1 MPGSAPQYSMDIQV
15 HGKQID
21 IGDALRQHVVDR
33 LSDGVTKYFESALD
47 ANITLSR
54 EAHLIRVDCSVHVG
68 HDIRLQSH
76 GEAPDPYAAFDM
88 ALERIEKR
96 VRRYK
101 RRLTDHH
108 QRQRENF
115 ESQQATA
122 YVLASEDDESVE
134 EPTSDQ
140 PIIVAE
146 METEIPTITVGDA
159 VMRMDLAESPVFMFR
174 NSAHG
179 GLNVVY
185 RRTDGNV
192 GWIDPASS
200 V

>member
-1 MPGSAPQYSMDIQV
+1 MEIQV

-21 IGDALRQHVVDR
+21 IGDALREQIVDR
-33 LSDGVTKYFESALD
+33 LSDGVSKYFDNALD
-47 ANITLSR
+47 AQITLSR

-68 HDIRLQSH
+68 HDITLQSQ
-76 GEAPDPYAAFDM
+76 GKAPDPYASFDL

-96 VRRYK
+96 LRRYK
-101 RRLTDHH
+101 GRLTDHH

-115 ESQQATA
+115 ESQQATS
-122 YVLASEDDESVE
+122 YVLAGEDDESEE
-134 EPTSDQ
+134 EPSSDQ

-146 METEIPTITVGDA
+146 TKTDIPTVTVGDA
-159 VMRMDLAESPVFMFR
+159 VMRMDLAEAPVFKFR

-185 RRTDGNV
+185 RRSDGNV

-200 V
+200 VQD

>member
-1 MPGSAPQYSMDIQV
+1 MDIRV

-21 IGDALRQHVVDR
+21 IGDALRQQIVDR
-33 LSDGVTKYFESALD
+33 LSDGVSKYFESALD
-47 ANITLSR
+47 AHITLSR

-68 HDIRLQSH
+68 HDLTLQSQ
-76 GEAPDPYAAFDM
+76 GEAPDPYAAFDL

-96 VRRYK
+96 LRRYK

-108 QRQRENF
+108 QRQREHF
-115 ESQQATA
+115 ESEQANA
-122 YVLASEDDESVE
+122 YVLAGEDDDSAE

-146 METEIPTITVGDA
+146 TKTDIPTVTVGDA
-159 VMRMDLAESPVFMFR
+159 VMRMDLAEASVFMFR

-185 RRTDGNV
+185 RRSDGNV

-200 V
+200 VQD

>member
-1 MPGSAPQYSMDIQV
+1 MDIQV
-15 HGKQID
+15 YGKQID
-21 IGDALRQHVVDR
+21 IGDALREQIVDR
-33 LSDGVTKYFESALD
+33 LGDGVSKYFESAID
-47 ANITLSR
+47 AHITLSR

-76 GEAPDPYAAFDM
+76 GEAPDPYAAFDL

-96 VRRYK
+96 LRRYK

-108 QRQRENF
+108 QRQRESF
-115 ESQQATA
+115 ESQQATS
-122 YVLASEDDESVE
+122 YVLAGEDDESVE
-134 EPTSDQ
+134 EPSADQ

-146 METEIPTITVGDA
+146 TTTDIPTVTVGDA
-159 VMRMDLAESPVFMFR
+159 VMRMDLAEAAVFMFR

-185 RRTDGNV
+185 QRADGNV
-192 GWIDPASS
+192 GWIDPTDS
-200 V
+200 VQD